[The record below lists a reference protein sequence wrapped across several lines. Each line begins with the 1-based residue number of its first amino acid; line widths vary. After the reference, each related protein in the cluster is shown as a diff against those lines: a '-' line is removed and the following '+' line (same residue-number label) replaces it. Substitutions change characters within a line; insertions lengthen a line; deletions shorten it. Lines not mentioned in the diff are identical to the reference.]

1 MGMSAFISS
10 IRAGQ
15 RPVLMG
21 ILASVLAAVCYGAAQ
36 FLARKLVTGQAPALV
51 VATFSLV
58 AGMVI
63 LGVLSARGV
72 AQDRHAPRRDFLFM
86 TLAGLLA
93 SGGVAASFYALS
105 LAPLV
110 VVSPIAAANPLVSLA
125 LAHLFL
131 HRLERVTLRI
141 WIGAGLVVAGVALV
155 ALGAS

>member
-1 MGMSAFISS
+1 MIAFIGS

-15 RPVLMG
+15 RPVFLG
-21 ILASVLAAVCYGAAQ
+21 ILATVLATVCYGVAQ

-51 VATFSLV
+51 VTTFSLV
-58 AGMVI
+58 AGMMI
-63 LGVLSARGV
+63 LGALSTRGM
-72 AQDRHAPRRDFLFM
+72 AQDRHAPKRDFLFIA
-86 TLAGLLA
+86 LAGLLA
-93 SGGVAASFYALS
+93 ASGVAASFYALS

-125 LAHLFL
+125 LAHFFL

-141 WIGAGLVVAGVALV
+141 WIGAGLVVAGVVLV